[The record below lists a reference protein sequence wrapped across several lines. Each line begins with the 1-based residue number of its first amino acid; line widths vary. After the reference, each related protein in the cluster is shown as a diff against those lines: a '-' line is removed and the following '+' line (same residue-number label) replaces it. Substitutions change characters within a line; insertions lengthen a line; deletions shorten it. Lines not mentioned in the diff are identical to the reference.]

1 MPDSYDVAIA
11 GGGIGALTAAVHSA
25 RMGRSTLVVGGR
37 APGGLLLSIERID
50 GVPGFPEGVAG
61 YELCPMLQEQ
71 AADDGAE
78 IRMADLEGLEPAGEA
93 WRVQTSDGEVQA
105 RTVILATGA
114 RLRSLGVEGEE
125 RLQGRGVSH
134 CASCDAPLMRDR
146 TVGVVGGGDSALQ
159 EALTLADAVGEVIVL
174 HRGDALTAQAA
185 YREPALAH
193 PKISVRYG
201 TLVEEILGEDAIGGV
216 RTARHR
222 VGRDRGPRPR
232 RPVHLRR
239 ARAQQRLRRDPIELD
254 DDGRIPTDAAMQTEL
269 PGVFAAGI
277 VRRGSLGQAAISA
290 GEGAAAAKA
299 AHRHLDGG
307 HERVD
312 GAPGE
317 RPERGQR
324 NRHRRPRPAG
334 PTEAHM
340 AEKLTVHDPR
350 GYPPQVTGKPLAPRL
365 QSLEGQT
372 LYLVDCLFDN
382 SEAFVDQLHAWFSE
396 HMPGVDIKRIA
407 PRESWVDDPEMC
419 AAIQAD
425 GDAAVLAVG
434 L

>member
-1 MPDSYDVAIA
+1 VADSYDVAIA

-25 RMGRSTLVVGGR
+25 RMGRSTVVVGGR

-71 AADDGAE
+71 AADDGAQV
-78 IRMADLEGLEPAGEA
+78 RMADLEGLQAAGDA
-93 WRVQTSDGEVQA
+93 WRLQTSDGEVQA
-105 RTVILATGA
+105 RAVILATGA

-201 TLVEEILGEDAIGGV
+201 TVVEEILGEDAISGV
-216 RTARHR
+216 RTRDVASGDTQDVEIGGLFIY
-222 VGRDRGPRPR
+222 VGLEPNSDCVRD
-232 RPVHLRR
+232 LI
-239 ARAQQRLRRDPIELD
+239 ALD
-254 DDGRIPTDAAMQTEL
+254 DDGRIPTDATMQTEL
-269 PGVFAAGI
+269 AGVFAAGI

-299 AHRHLDGG
+299 AHRHLGD
-307 HERVD
+307 HE
-312 GAPGE
+312 GA
-317 RPERGQR
+317 
-324 NRHRRPRPAG
+324 
-334 PTEAHM
+334 
-340 AEKLTVHDPR
+340 
-350 GYPPQVTGKPLAPRL
+350 
-365 QSLEGQT
+365 
-372 LYLVDCLFDN
+372 
-382 SEAFVDQLHAWFSE
+382 
-396 HMPGVDIKRIA
+396 A
-407 PRESWVDDPEMC
+407 PRERGGQESKP
-419 AAIQAD
+419 AA
-425 GDAAVLAVG
+425 AAAG
-434 L
+434 GNGGSHG

>member
-1 MPDSYDVAIA
+1 VADSYDVAIA

-25 RMGRSTLVVGGR
+25 RMGRSTVVVGGR

-71 AADDGAE
+71 AADDGAQV
-78 IRMADLEGLEPAGEA
+78 RMADLEGLQAAGDA
-93 WRVQTSDGEVQA
+93 WRLQTSDGEVQA
-105 RTVILATGA
+105 RAVILATGA

-201 TLVEEILGEDAIGGV
+201 TVVEEILGEDAISGV
-216 RTARHR
+216 RTRDVASGDTQDVEIGGLFIY
-222 VGRDRGPRPR
+222 VGLEPNSDCVRD
-232 RPVHLRR
+232 LI
-239 ARAQQRLRRDPIELD
+239 ALD
-254 DDGRIPTDAAMQTEL
+254 DDGRIPTDATMQTEL
-269 PGVFAAGI
+269 AGVFAAGI

-299 AHRHLDGG
+299 AHRHLGD
-307 HERVD
+307 HE
-312 GAPGE
+312 GAAP
-317 RPERGQR
+317 PERGGQESK
-324 NRHRRPRPAG
+324 PA
-334 PTEAHM
+334 
-340 AEKLTVHDPR
+340 
-350 GYPPQVTGKPLAPRL
+350 
-365 QSLEGQT
+365 
-372 LYLVDCLFDN
+372 
-382 SEAFVDQLHAWFSE
+382 
-396 HMPGVDIKRIA
+396 
-407 PRESWVDDPEMC
+407 
-419 AAIQAD
+419 AA
-425 GDAAVLAVG
+425 AAG
-434 L
+434 GNGGSHG